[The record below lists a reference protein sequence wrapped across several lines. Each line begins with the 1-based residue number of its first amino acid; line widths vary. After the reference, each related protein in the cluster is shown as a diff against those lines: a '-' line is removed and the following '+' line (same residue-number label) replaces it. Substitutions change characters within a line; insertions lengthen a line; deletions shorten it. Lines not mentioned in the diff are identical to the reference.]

1 MKWTKRMNED
11 IILCY
16 CNTILHL
23 PNEPYRKEFHRR
35 WNQLYPDLQLT
46 EQRICDQKGIILT
59 KSNTNENIRG
69 NWLNRLEIEQIRT
82 EIQQQIG
89 NGNQNQN
96 QTPENEPE
104 PDNNAEPQN
113 NNPEEAANH
122 PLVGQQPDNQNE
134 PGENEMTEIRR
145 QIIEEYARTVITPL
159 EDRKIIQKPSKKSG
173 KILER
178 EIEKV
183 NQALEDAAV
192 LTEISDVINLNNLV
206 YASAIVS
213 IENSQLQKE
222 CLPKKRIKP
231 NKKHDWTVKMQNRIN
246 DIRTDISRA
255 SQMID
260 PNPSPKMRKN
270 SNAMKNKYN
279 IQTEQQRITTLEKL
293 KQRLSALNNR
303 LTRYQKRQKQFQQ
316 NRDFSN
322 KPSKLYDQLRGNRI
336 EITNPPSKENIEE
349 FWKPLYGNRK
359 EYNKDAIW
367 LDDYKES
374 VNHIN
379 QAEYTDIEPREIAS
393 SSSKFANWKSPGID
407 NIQNFWWNKLSVFHS
422 KTSQIMNDIVRNPE
436 ICPHWLTT
444 GRTTLV
450 PKKPE
455 THLTTDL

>member
-1 MKWTKRMNED
+1 
-11 IILCY
+11 
-16 CNTILHL
+16 
-23 PNEPYRKEFHRR
+23 
-35 WNQLYPDLQLT
+35 
-46 EQRICDQKGIILT
+46 
-59 KSNTNENIRG
+59 
-69 NWLNRLEIEQIRT
+69 
-82 EIQQQIG
+82 
-89 NGNQNQN
+89 
-96 QTPENEPE
+96 
-104 PDNNAEPQN
+104 
-113 NNPEEAANH
+113 
-122 PLVGQQPDNQNE
+122 
-134 PGENEMTEIRR
+134 MTEIRR

-246 DIRTDISRA
+246 DIRTDISRV
-255 SQMID
+255 SQMTD

-322 KPSKLYDQLRGNRI
+322 KPSKQYDRGNRI

-407 NIQNFWWNKLSVFHS
+407 NIQNFWWDKLSVFHS